1 MRETIGKLNIF
12 VDERIELL
20 SVVQYLSNYGEQ
32 YPFLVTIEENLYT
45 RKVDEYFKYIK
56 KDDVISKFEELSNN
70 GFDFHVPIKF
80 MLHLNEN
87 LNIRIPF
94 DNEILERG
102 SGIVELESFI
112 RLLKSVSNSCD
123 FNKFFIRNQMFYNE
137 LVNKFINIIGNFDYI
152 KILEEYFGDTK
163 KSYSVIIVPLFSQGN
178 FGINVKANDNEENIY
193 AILAG
198 FHIEDMLTK
207 ELIINLLWHEF
218 SHSFVN
224 QLADVFEEEVLNLD
238 IYFKSMEKYI
248 VKTPYN
254 ELKYFLGELI
264 VRAVTIRLISRNI
277 SEDLANEF
285 IKKDKEFGFIHI
297 EELSNKLKE
306 YDENRD
312 KYRDFKS
319 FYKEI
324 LLFLRALPK
333 IN

>member
-1 MRETIGKLNIF
+1 MRETIGKLNIC
-12 VDERIELL
+12 VDEKIELL

-45 RKVDEYFKYIK
+45 RKVDEYFKHIK
-56 KDDVISKFEELSNN
+56 KYDVISKFEELSNN

-80 MLHLNEN
+80 ILHLSEN
-87 LNIRIPF
+87 FNIRIPF

-102 SGIVELESFI
+102 SGAVELESFI
-112 RLLKSVSNSCD
+112 RLLKSVNNSCD
-123 FNKFFIRNQMFYNE
+123 FNKFFIENQIFYNE
-137 LVNKFINIIGNFDYI
+137 LVNKFINIIGDFDYI
-152 KILEEYFGDTK
+152 KILEEYFGESK
-163 KSYSVIIVPLFSQGN
+163 KSYSLIIVPLFSQGN
-178 FGINVKANDNEENIY
+178 FAVNVKENDKEENIY

-198 FHIEDMLTK
+198 FHIEDMLTR
-207 ELIINLLWHEF
+207 ELIINLIWHEF

-224 QLADVFEEEVLNLD
+224 KLADVFEEEVFNLD
-238 IYFKSMEKYI
+238 IYFKSMDKYI
-248 VKTPYN
+248 GKTPYN

-264 VRAVTIRLISRNI
+264 VRAVTIRLINKNI

-285 IKKDKEFGFIHI
+285 IKKDKEFRFIHI

-306 YDENRD
+306 YEENRH
-312 KYRDFKS
+312 KYKEFKS

-324 LLFLRALPK
+324 LLFLRSLPK